1 MKQSFK
7 VTLQSMNFMM
17 PITIVPIPF
26 DVEKTFGTKNRLD
39 VKGTIDGLP
48 IQRTLLSSGDG
59 THYLMLNAAMRKAIG
74 KGEGDEVFV
83 EIEPDNTYKIVE
95 MPDYFLMEL
104 EENEVAKI
112 EFKRTSPSNKRWMQ
126 QFLTEGKSMETKAN
140 RVLKVLDMLIRNSKR
155 RKKVKSEK

>member
-7 VTLQSMNFMM
+7 TILQSMNMG
-17 PITIVPIPF
+17 IQVTIVPILF
-26 DVEKTFGTKNRLD
+26 DVEKTFGTKNRID

-48 IQRTLLSSGDG
+48 IQRTLLSAGDG

-83 EIEPDNTYKIVE
+83 EIEPDETYKIVE

-112 EFKRTSPSNKRWMQ
+112 EFERTSPSNKRWMQ
-126 QFLTEGKSMETKAN
+126 QFLTEGKSIETKAN
-140 RVLKVLDMLIRNSKR
+140 RVLKVLDMLIRNSNR
-155 RKKVKSEK
+155 RKKPS